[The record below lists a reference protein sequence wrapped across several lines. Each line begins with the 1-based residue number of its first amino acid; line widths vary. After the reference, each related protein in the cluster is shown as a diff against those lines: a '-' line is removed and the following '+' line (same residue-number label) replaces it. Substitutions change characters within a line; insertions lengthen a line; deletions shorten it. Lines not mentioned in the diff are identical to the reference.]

1 MRTFRRREALAAGAS
16 VVGAALGAPS
26 VLRAQT
32 ADVLKLSSWLPAKS
46 LVVNALFDEWIKD
59 ISRLTEG
66 RLKIEYY
73 DKPLGPPPAHA
84 DLISSGK
91 ADLGY
96 TLHGYTSDRFLR
108 ARIGQFSFLGDAYT
122 VSHSFSKIY
131 GGLLEAQAEHDG
143 IEVLGLFQH
152 GPGVLMLRN
161 KRIERPG
168 DFEGLRIRTSGGYIS
183 ALIEDLGAVN
193 KPMSP
198 FAVKDALAN
207 GEIDGVAF
215 PYEAGPAFGIT
226 DQITFVSELPGGYYN
241 ASWVLGASKPALQQ
255 VAPDDLAILRQYS
268 AEAVHLLAA
277 KTFDYAD
284 YLAREEFIAKGVEI
298 LRTPLEVIVYV
309 EQKASGYEREWID
322 AVSGQGYDA
331 NRALDFMR
339 NPIGDD

>member
-1 MRTFRRREALAAGAS
+1 MLKMHRRQALAAGAAFAGS
-16 VVGAALGAPS
+16 MLCAPS
-26 VLRAQT
+26 IVRAQT
-32 ADVLKLSSWLPAKS
+32 TSVLKLSSWLPAKS
-46 LVVNALFDEWIKD
+46 LVVNALFDEWIRD
-59 ISRLTEG
+59 IDRLTEG

-161 KRIERPG
+161 RRIERPD
-168 DFEGLRIRTSGGYIS
+168 DFQGLRLRTSGGYIG
-183 ALIEDLGAVN
+183 ALLEDLGAVN
-193 KPMSP
+193 VPMSP
-198 FAVKDALAN
+198 FAVKDALAK

-241 ASWVLGASKPALQQ
+241 ASWVLGASKPALEN
-255 VAPDDLAILRQYS
+255 VPPEELAVLRKYS

-284 YLAREEFIAKGVEI
+284 YLAREEFIAKGIEI
-298 LRTPLEVIVYV
+298 LRTPLDVIVYV
-309 EQKASGYEREWID
+309 EEKASGYEREWID